1 MQLFPK
7 NEKLLRSPILGPQ
20 GDGLMMQF
28 MMIMTLLLSFFLKGC
43 KKKMTKDDDGLQTVL
58 KGHLV
63 LQGAPSGGWH

>member
-1 MQLFPK
+1 MIDRVSFRPPRAPWEPLD
-7 NEKLLRSPILGPQ
+7 S
-20 GDGLMMQF
+20 GLMGRS
-28 MMIMTLLLSFFLKGC
+28 LLSFFLKGC